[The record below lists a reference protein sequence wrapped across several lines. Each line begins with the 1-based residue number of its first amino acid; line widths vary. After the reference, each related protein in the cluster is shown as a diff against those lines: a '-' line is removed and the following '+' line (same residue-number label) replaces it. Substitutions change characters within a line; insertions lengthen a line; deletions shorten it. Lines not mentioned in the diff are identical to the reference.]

1 MKIKVKKRKKRRDRE
16 SKIYSFSSRAREI
29 KRQGKRD
36 RQAVMWSKTI
46 KIHSERENVRQTER
60 EREREGDRQ
69 SRALE
74 EMILSEKMT
83 KTFS

>member
-1 MKIKVKKRKKRRDRE
+1 
-16 SKIYSFSSRAREI
+16 
-29 KRQGKRD
+29 
-36 RQAVMWSKTI
+36 MWSKTI